1 MDKAVWKRRG
11 ATTAAI
17 TGVTVLG
24 GAMIAGSL
32 LPPWPMLSNQ
42 YFGQNSPIGNFV
54 QGVFGYPIEG
64 LFTSAPVVANTPP
77 HIVLLEAAP
86 PVVQA
91 VILAVLTFAMA
102 RLLAGI
108 AGGDSFAPSV
118 RNSLTLL
125 SVTAVVGALVH
136 FGVGLL
142 AWSICKPWLESV
154 STLPI
159 NDLVYGRPPFP
170 DWPVTLLIIGILA
183 AAFRVA
189 FRDGANLREE
199 VVGIV

>member
-11 ATTAAI
+11 ATSAAI

-24 GAMIAGSL
+24 GVMIAGSV
-32 LPPWPMLSNQ
+32 LPPWAMLSNQ

-54 QGVFGYPIEG
+54 QAAFGYPIEHYSAF
-64 LFTSAPVVANTPP
+64 LFVANAPL

-86 PVVQA
+86 VVVQA
-91 VILAVLTFAMA
+91 IILAILTFAMA

-118 RNSLTLL
+118 RRSLTLL
-125 SVTAVVGALVH
+125 SVTAMVGALVQ

-142 AWSICKPWLESV
+142 SWSICKPWMDSG

-183 AAFRVA
+183 AALRVA